1 MSLAITG
8 VIINKLGLCPKKYA
22 MLFSIII
29 GILLYIVVYMIF
41 SMMNWT
47 EYLSILSQFWAYI
60 IAVDVILFT
69 FYSVNAPKTQKRDPK
84 SGDPQQLPMIPEED
98 EEDTVEEESTSSNYD
113 TLVHHKQELFEVT
126 PIVPEVTLVPEVT
139 FVPHVPHIVQEVPQV
154 ETGSSPI
161 ANPKNF
167 DEYKE
172 PSVVREG
179 AAEEFISPDMV
190 ENASLSIIE

>member
-1 MSLAITG
+1 
-8 VIINKLGLCPKKYA
+8 

-113 TLVHHKQELFEVT
+113 TLGHHKQELFEVT
-126 PIVPEVTLVPEVT
+126 PIVPEVTFVPHVVQEVTFVPHVVPEEVT
-139 FVPHVPHIVQEVPQV
+139 FVPHVPHIVQEV
-154 ETGSSPI
+154 ETASSPI

-167 DEYKE
+167 DEYEE
-172 PSVVREG
+172 PSVIREG
-179 AAEEFISPDMV
+179 AADSLDVFISPDMV
-190 ENASLSIIE
+190 EKASLSIIE